1 MFGIYKT
8 WGGMMATKI
17 IIGDSLAELPKFED
31 NSIDC
36 ILTSPPFKDEDVK
49 EDYWKFYDTI
59 FNEMVRITSKVL
71 IIIHSAT
78 KMNDII
84 QKYPPKRTLIWGKGM
99 VKYSWRYNPIFVY
112 QKSDEYKVNKF
123 IWSDTF
129 GIEPIQGKN
138 KAHVYQDPERLYYT
152 ILKMFTGIETVLDP
166 FAGSGT
172 TGRACRKLGID
183 CTLIDHNH
191 EYEKLI
197 TNNSMKT
204 MPPLGQYG
212 DV

>member
-1 MFGIYKT
+1 M
-8 WGGMMATKI
+8 TKI
-17 IIGDSLAELPKFED
+17 IIGDCRVELPKLED

-36 ILTSPPFKDEDVK
+36 ILTSPPFKDEDV
-49 EDYWKFYDTI
+49 EGDYWEFYDNV
-59 FNEMVRITSKVL
+59 FNEMMRVTSKVL

-78 KMNDII
+78 KMNEII
-84 QKYPPKRTLIWGKGM
+84 QRYPPKRVLVWGEGM

-138 KAHVYQDPERLYYT
+138 KAHVYQDPELLYYT
-152 ILKMFTGIETVLDP
+152 ILKMFSGIKTVLDP

-172 TGRACRKLGID
+172 TGRACRKLNMD
-183 CTLIDHNH
+183 CTLIDLNK
-191 EYEKLI
+191 EYKKLI
-197 TNNSMKT
+197 TNHT
-204 MPPLGQYG
+204 MSNMPVLQSWG
-212 DV
+212 